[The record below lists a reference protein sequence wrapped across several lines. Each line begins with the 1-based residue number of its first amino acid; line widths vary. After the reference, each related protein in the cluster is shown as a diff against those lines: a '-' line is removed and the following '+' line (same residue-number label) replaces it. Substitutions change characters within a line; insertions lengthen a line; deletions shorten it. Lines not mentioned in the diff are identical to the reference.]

1 MAIHTQAI
9 TYSRGIPRTRNG
21 FYNNFFLGAQANYTI
36 ISPMSSYLRGYQ
48 FNNRNYINLLPA
60 IQIHYISL
68 DDHANCE
75 FVATTTL
82 DRDYGGFDD

>member
-48 FNNRNYINLLPA
+48 FNNRNYINFGPGTRRVW
-60 IQIHYISL
+60 
-68 DDHANCE
+68 NP
-75 FVATTTL
+75 
-82 DRDYGGFDD
+82 